1 MTTLFAGTS
10 TSVGPLDGFVLSL
23 YLSILAMPT
32 DKEGD
37 VHELRAKHLLR
48 SFFSNQQLL
57 DFFKGLLAIKN
68 TARVMISVHNFLYN
82 NFKTIATVLSIASVL
97 DGIFKTIR
105 RLKQR

>member
-1 MTTLFAGTS
+1 
-10 TSVGPLDGFVLSL
+10 
-23 YLSILAMPT
+23 MPT

-68 TARVMISVHNFLYN
+68 TGVMISVHNFLYN
-82 NFKTIATVLSIASVL
+82 NFKTVATVLSIASVL